1 MRCSTFLVSLFCVF
15 DQSFTYL
22 RKFMDGNVLV
32 VTNITHFPSCL
43 SIIFSHL
50 ILKSLPKEAFFF
62 IVRKQVL
69 ILLYDS
75 SGTGVINLVLLCNV
89 EIESHH
95 WIVYLCSAWAQGG
108 FSWLTEN
115 WKIIFLSRERH
126 WRPLINRIPQEKSC
140 RKDFTPNNSVIAAG
154 NIISLLSFTSL
165 YNHVY
170 QNTLNFVQ
178 SC

>member
-1 MRCSTFLVSLFCVF
+1 M
-15 DQSFTYL
+15 
-22 RKFMDGNVLV
+22 
-32 VTNITHFPSCL
+32 
-43 SIIFSHL
+43 
-50 ILKSLPKEAFFF
+50 
-62 IVRKQVL
+62 
-69 ILLYDS
+69 ILLYHS

-126 WRPLINRIPQEKSC
+126 WRPLTNRIPQEKSC
-140 RKDFTPNNSVIAAG
+140 RKDFTPNNSVIADG
-154 NIISLLSFTSL
+154 NRISLLSFTSL

-178 SC
+178 SCKVQYDLVTVMILMIPWFSKPVKVIDKIWMKKKYVEPIDENAMLAYLRVPKH

>member
-1 MRCSTFLVSLFCVF
+1 MQCE
-15 DQSFTYL
+15 
-22 RKFMDGNVLV
+22 
-32 VTNITHFPSCL
+32 I
-43 SIIFSHL
+43 
-50 ILKSLPKEAFFF
+50 KS
-62 IVRKQVL
+62 
-69 ILLYDS
+69 
-75 SGTGVINLVLLCNV
+75 N
-89 EIESHH
+89 H
-95 WIVYLCSAWAQGG
+95 WIVYLCSAWAQGR

-140 RKDFTPNNSVIAAG
+140 RKDFTPNNSVIADG

-178 SC
+178 SCKVQYDLVIVMILMIPWFSKPVKVIDKIWMKKNMLNQLMKMQCWHIWEFRNINLFYEFFKIFSNTLLKRNVSANPGKLHLLSQ

>member
-1 MRCSTFLVSLFCVF
+1 M
-15 DQSFTYL
+15 
-22 RKFMDGNVLV
+22 
-32 VTNITHFPSCL
+32 
-43 SIIFSHL
+43 
-50 ILKSLPKEAFFF
+50 
-62 IVRKQVL
+62 
-69 ILLYDS
+69 ILLYHS
-75 SGTGVINLVLLCNV
+75 SRTGVINLVLLCNV

-140 RKDFTPNNSVIAAG
+140 RKDFTPNNSVIADG
-154 NIISLLSFTSL
+154 NRISLLSFTSL

-178 SC
+178 SCKVQYDSLSQWRSSIKFECKKKYVEPIDENAMLAYLRVPKH